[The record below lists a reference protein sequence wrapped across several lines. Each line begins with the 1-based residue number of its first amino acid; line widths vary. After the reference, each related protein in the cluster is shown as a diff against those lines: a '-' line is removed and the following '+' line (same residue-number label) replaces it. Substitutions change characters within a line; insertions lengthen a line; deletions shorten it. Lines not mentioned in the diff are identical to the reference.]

1 MRPQTVRSYCIW
13 TMPWET
19 LEMRLSGHTFMG
31 LHVTSYSSLRPLR
44 SERPRVSRELP
55 EEVTDP
61 TGITDPTGCSTFTL
75 LPTLRTAQLH
85 NPATLFSFGGTRKR
99 GICEQQWHKY
109 RHAGEVLLLCSL
121 NGLWDWS
128 RVRRAVLGAHG
139 RLSWKDGASHVN
151 TPWAASNRVIILAA
165 CNCVTALFLVH
176 FYASGMYFI
185 YHGIGPK
192 QRC

>member
-1 MRPQTVRSYCIW
+1 
-13 TMPWET
+13 
-19 LEMRLSGHTFMG
+19 MRLSGHTFMG

-44 SERPRVSRELP
+44 SERPCVSRELP
-55 EEVTDP
+55 EEV
-61 TGITDPTGCSTFTL
+61 TDPTGCSTFTL

-109 RHAGEVLLLCSL
+109 RHAGEVLLLCSV

-139 RLSWKDGASHVN
+139 RLRWKDKASHVN
-151 TPWAASNRVIILAA
+151 TP
-165 CNCVTALFLVH
+165 
-176 FYASGMYFI
+176 
-185 YHGIGPK
+185 
-192 QRC
+192 